1 MNKNQTQSNSNT
13 SDTNT
18 RFQFLVLI
26 NSIKRTEKGKDFKV
40 VPSVCIVSKSRGL
53 VSFSSLEKV
62 KRIKKARRTAGLVN

>member
-1 MNKNQTQSNSNT
+1 MERFGTTIAICRCT
-13 SDTNT
+13 SFSSDA
-18 RFQFLVLI
+18 
-26 NSIKRTEKGKDFKV
+26 SIKRTEKGKDFKV